1 MKDSFAS
8 YHPWINFFYFVSVIL
23 FSMFFMHPIFLA
35 ISLAGSAT
43 YSILLNGRR
52 AVKFNFLYMIP
63 MLLLIA
69 VVNPIF
75 SHEGATVLFYFN
87 DTSITLESFL
97 YGIAAAM
104 MFVSVIIWFS
114 CYNAV
119 MTSDKFI
126 YLFGKVI
133 PSLSLVF
140 SMVLRFVPMLKE
152 QTKVIANAQ
161 KCIGRDA
168 SQGSL
173 LQRARN
179 GIHIVSILT
188 TWSLENAIETADSMR
203 SRGYGL
209 KGRTSFSIYRFDRR
223 DSTALAVLG
232 VLFLLVCAG
241 AFLGE
246 NTVQYFPTVKIPD
259 YRFFSFIVYLAYGGL
274 CFFPVILQI
283 GELWKWR
290 KMRSIPSK
298 N

>member
-8 YHPWINFFYFVSVIL
+8 YHPSINFFYFVSVII

-188 TWSLENAIETADSMR
+188 TWSLENAIETADALR

-209 KGRTSFSIYRFDRR
+209 KGRTSFSFYRIDRR

>member
-8 YHPWINFFYFVSVIL
+8 YHPSINFFYFVSVIL

>member
-1 MKDSFAS
+1 
-8 YHPWINFFYFVSVIL
+8 
-23 FSMFFMHPIFLA
+23 MHPIFLA

>member
-8 YHPWINFFYFVSVIL
+8 YHPSINFFYFVSVII

-246 NTVQYFPTVKIPD
+246 NTVQYFPTVEIPD

>member
-8 YHPWINFFYFVSVIL
+8 YHPSINFFYFVSVII